1 MLSLVA
7 IAYIVFLW
15 RASLATR
22 LSVNLRAIAARDR
35 DTRWYAFNRVLYW
48 AAFILLVTAAVSGSV
63 MYFAPGALP
72 ERTLA
77 AVHQFVAWA
86 IIAYVAL
93 HVFAQIGLGGW
104 RGLLKIVSPRAAYGG
119 AAFAAA
125 AASAV
130 AVAAVFYPLDH
141 SMIAPLHIRHV
152 SDLPKIDGVPDDPA
166 WARIEPVEVHTTR
179 GANLPGG
186 EVAVRIRGVY
196 DGERVAMLFE
206 WRDSTRSQKHLPLI
220 KTDEGWKLLQ
230 TKYDVHDEDQY
241 YEDKFGVMFALT
253 SELAGAG

>member
-1 MLSLVA
+1 MRCCLQGGVVWLHVVSATVLSLVA

-15 RASLATR
+15 RASLASR

-48 AAFILLVTAAVSGSV
+48 AAFILLVAAAVSGSV

-86 IIAYVAL
+86 IIGYVAL
-93 HVFAQIGLGGW
+93 HVFAQIALGGW
-104 RGLLKIVSPRAAYGG
+104 RGLLKIVNPRAAYGG

-125 AASAV
+125 TASAV

-141 SMIAPLHIRHV
+141 SMIAPLHIRQCPIC
-152 SDLPKIDGVPDDPA
+152 PKFDGVPDDPA
-166 WARIEPVEVHTTR
+166 WARIEQVHTTR

-186 EVAVRIRGVY
+186 EVAVRVRGVY

-206 WRDSTRSQKHLPLI
+206 WRDSTRSQKHVPFNQNGRRLEAPAY
-220 KTDEGWKLLQ
+220 Q
-230 TKYDVHDEDQY
+230 V
-241 YEDKFGVMFALT
+241 
-253 SELAGAG
+253 